1 MAEQQPVRVPSRV
14 LAVGVAVI
22 LLAAAALLS
31 GPILGPGQPSP
42 AASSRPSGAAATTL
56 PDRWAALERP
66 LALPHLGTDGS
77 CPTTGVIL
85 RSADLAPLPWPGPVV
100 PFGAFH
106 AGRLYYDADAARWD
120 SLSLFWVGDG
130 QPRDAIL
137 RGRSLD
143 GTMDV
148 GFGDASDPLLE
159 MRLDGGLTEGLVPG
173 WSLYHAAVTRV
184 QEPGCYGLQ
193 VDTADE
199 SSVIVFEAR
208 H

>member
-1 MAEQQPVRVPSRV
+1 
-14 LAVGVAVI
+14 
-22 LLAAAALLS
+22 
-31 GPILGPGQPSP
+31 
-42 AASSRPSGAAATTL
+42 
-56 PDRWAALERP
+56 
-66 LALPHLGTDGS
+66 
-77 CPTTGVIL
+77 
-85 RSADLAPLPWPGPVV
+85 APLPWRGPVV

-130 QPRDAIL
+130 QPRDAIV

-208 H
+208 HTDDAEAEMLARPLRLLAMRPDPCATIEPGPSAPFGALGEGPAYLAWQHGPGLADPISLSEMPSQDGWFQVGRLSWLID